1 MEFLLDPGQLAD
13 FLSTSLRLA
22 VPIAFAALGGVFA
35 ERSGVFN
42 IGLEGMMLAG
52 AFGAALGAFAFASP
66 YGGLLT
72 GAALGGLGGLLLAVL
87 AVSLGGNQ
95 IVCGIAINLLSLGLT
110 AFLARQIFG
119 LDATTMRLP
128 GFFPVALPL
137 LADIPILGPV
147 LFAQDPLVYALGL
160 IVPALWW
167 LMFRTSWG
175 LAVRAVGE
183 SPSAA
188 DAGGL
193 NVFALRYLCVVGS
206 GVLAGIGGSYLV
218 LSQVHLF
225 TEHMTAGKGF
235 IALAA
240 LILGR
245 WNPVGALA
253 ASLFFGLCDALQ
265 LRLQFANPQVPYQ
278 IFVIVPYAAS
288 ILALIGFYGRV
299 QPPAAVGRPYRRE
312 ARE

>member
-1 MEFLLDPGQLAD
+1 MDFLLDPGQLTD
-13 FLSTSLRLA
+13 FLATSLRLS
-22 VPIAFAALGGVFA
+22 VPIAFAAIGGVFA

-52 AFGAALGAFAFASP
+52 AFGAALGAFLFASP

-72 GAALGGLGGLLLAVL
+72 GALLGGLGGLLLAVL
-87 AVSLGGNQ
+87 AVSLGVNQ
-95 IVCGIAINLLSLGLT
+95 IVCGIAINLLSIGLT

-128 GFFPVALPL
+128 GFSPVAIPL
-137 LADIPILGPV
+137 LADIPVLGPV
-147 LFAQDPLVYALGL
+147 LFAQDPLVYGL
-160 IVPALWW
+160 YVATPALWW
-167 LMFRTSWG
+167 LMFRTHG
-175 LAVRAVGE
+175 ALASGPPARTRARRT
-183 SPSAA
+183 P
-188 DAGGL
+188 AGSTSRRC
-193 NVFALRYLCVVGS
+193 AICVVGS
-206 GVLAGIGGSYLV
+206 GVLAGIGGCYLV

-253 ASLFFGLCDALQ
+253 ASLLFGVCDALQ

-278 IFVIVPYAAS
+278 IFIIVPYAAS

>member
-1 MEFLLDPGQLAD
+1 MEFLLDPGHLAD
-13 FLSTSLRLA
+13 FLSTSLRLS
-22 VPIAFAALGGVFA
+22 VPIAFAAMGGVFA

-52 AFGAALGAFAFASP
+52 AFGAALGAFMLASP
-66 YGGLLT
+66 WGGLLT
-72 GAALGGLGGLLLAVL
+72 GALLGGLGGALLAALAISL
-87 AVSLGGNQ
+87 AVNQ
-95 IVCGIAINLLSLGLT
+95 IVCGIAINLLSIGLT

-128 GFFPVALPL
+128 GLSPVAIPL
-137 LADIPILGPV
+137 LADIPIVGRV
-147 LFAQDPLVYALGL
+147 LFAQDALVYALYL
-160 IVPALWW
+160 AAPALWW
-167 LMFRTSWG
+167 LLFKTPWG
-175 LAVRAVGE
+175 LGVRATGE
-183 SPSAA
+183 YPSAA
-188 DAGGL
+188 DAGGI
-193 NVFALRYLCVVGS
+193 NVALMRYLCVIGS
-206 GVLAGIGGSYLV
+206 GILAGFGGCYLV

-245 WNPVGALA
+245 WNPLGALA
-253 ASLFFGLCDALQ
+253 ASLLFGVCDALQ

-278 IFVIVPYAAS
+278 VFVIVPYAAS

-299 QPPAAVGRPYRRE
+299 QPPAAIGRPYRRE

>member
-1 MEFLLDPGQLAD
+1 MEFLLDPGHLAD
-13 FLSTSLRLA
+13 FLSTSLRLS
-22 VPIAFAALGGVFA
+22 VPIAFAAMGGVFA

-52 AFGAALGAFAFASP
+52 AFGAALGAFMLASP
-66 YGGLLT
+66 WGGLLT
-72 GAALGGLGGLLLAVL
+72 GALLGGLGGALLAALAISL
-87 AVSLGGNQ
+87 AVNQ
-95 IVCGIAINLLSLGLT
+95 IVCGIAINLLSIGLT

-128 GFFPVALPL
+128 GLSPVAIPL
-137 LADIPILGPV
+137 LADIPIVGPV
-147 LFAQDPLVYALGL
+147 LFAQDPLVYALYL
-160 IVPALWW
+160 AAPALWW
-167 LMFRTSWG
+167 LLFKTPWG
-175 LAVRAVGE
+175 LGVRATGE
-183 SPSAA
+183 NPSAA
-188 DAGGL
+188 DAGGI
-193 NVFALRYLCVVGS
+193 NVALMRYLCVIGS
-206 GVLAGIGGSYLV
+206 GILAGFGGCYLV

-245 WNPVGALA
+245 WNPLGALA
-253 ASLFFGLCDALQ
+253 ASLLFGVCDALQ

-278 IFVIVPYAAS
+278 VFVIVPYAAS

-299 QPPAAVGRPYRRE
+299 QPPAAIGRPYRRE